1 VDRAKGIDIF
11 NKAMEMMGLGRGA
24 IERTNKLG
32 ETDPPEIIYKLDDED
47 ISPKKAPAQLVA
59 KVLFNMQGLVYSVAG
74 STEGRRSRRLEDLYS
89 LNVGFDNGCLEMKF
103 SPADSQVILS
113 DRVIERSQTPTFL
126 KTSKLLS
133 VLSEK
138 NVTDDYI
145 KHEIEKQIE
154 DPRSRIKILNCL
166 KGLIPIDKKAEIG
179 FKNLNGDT
187 PIIKLDDVVFKA
199 RIIRLLKEEKKKY
212 EVEVSGVIC
221 RIRDDDPPSFSVLD
235 WSGDIVKVEM
245 SEDKRLQILNYLADK
260 IPIKLVGIGNK
271 KKGIGDLDE
280 IEPYTKIP
288 IEYSHDIKLK
298 SPVVAELSYDKSE
311 EIPDYWVLGND
322 ELGIYGVDDTVNKA
336 IEMFKNDLYDDYI
349 AYKDLSDIQ
358 LTDRA
363 LSLKKRLITIFEG

>member
-1 VDRAKGIDIF
+1 
-11 NKAMEMMGLGRGA
+11 MGLERGA
-24 IERTNKLG
+24 IEQANKLG
-32 ETDPPEIIYKLDDED
+32 EKDPPEIIYKIDDED

-103 SPADSQVILS
+103 SPADSQAILS

-138 NVTDDYI
+138 DVTDDYI
-145 KHEIEKQIE
+145 KHEIEKHID

-179 FKNLNGDT
+179 FKNLNGDIPT
-187 PIIKLDDVVFKA
+187 IKLDDVVFKA

-235 WSGDIVKVEM
+235 WSGNIVKVEM
-245 SEDKRLQILNYLADK
+245 SEDNRLQILNYLADK

-271 KKGIGDLDE
+271 KKGIEDLDE
-280 IEPYTKIP
+280 IEPYTKIS

-358 LTDRA
+358 LTDKA